1 LLTKVGCDF
10 AHFPKTNPFCLSYF
24 PPYKND
30 LTRTKRGAK
39 ERRREG
45 QEKTRRK
52 EKRKTKEPGRA
63 EKKKEK
69 KIRKLWKDWLPQL
82 SVPKQ
87 KLVR

>member
-1 LLTKVGCDF
+1 
-10 AHFPKTNPFCLSYF
+10 LSYF
-24 PPYKND
+24 FPYQND